1 VTADP
6 EQPNPDRSNPAL
18 PGARPARVLL
28 HHAGPDAVWAQWLAR
43 RSARLGHPVGLLRA
57 EGSAEG
63 LERLLERGTEPGD
76 VLVLVLSRALLD
88 AHGCPERDWV
98 DFTVRAEERGIRL
111 LPVLLVAGH
120 WPAALDRLPA
130 VDLRACDEHDAE
142 ARFARALGTVAAD
155 GDAQRMI
162 RVGEAEGLSPGR
174 YPGLTPRH
182 LGGEI
187 PEPRR
192 EWFFGRDEQFDTI
205 RMELERTGRVALSG
219 TPSTGKTWLAA
230 EYLHRWRSQ
239 YDVVAWIRAD
249 QGAMIREDLG
259 RLAKALG
266 VAQEAGIWDAYR
278 AVADALRCTEERF
291 LLVFDNALPDHLL
304 ALREQALIPGE
315 KPAVLS
321 ELVPSDGRGHVLY
334 TSVSGDW
341 NTARTIPVRPFSAED
356 GARFLRWHVAGLA
369 PEVAA
374 AFSEAVGGSP
384 WALNIIGHVL
394 IKGSVTAQEYL
405 QLVRENLAEVLE
417 EDQAPDYRVAHSV
430 FMPTMRLLLE
440 SPDPDAQ
447 AAAQLLRQ
455 LTAFAAEPVPLD
467 LLTSQMDGTRY
478 APYGRLPADL
488 AAALARPRRR
498 EAVLGHITQ
507 LSLASVSPDRSADGV
522 PLLAMHQVT
531 RDLWRTAMNRRMAED
546 TRHAAHRLLCDADP
560 HQPYRPDRWPRYL
573 QLWRNLVPMRALECD
588 RVADPRDPCSALPGT
603 VTEIIHAL
611 QAKGELAAAV
621 QLAEAALE
629 AWSARLGEGD
639 LALAFIRRPLF
650 LALWHLEMADEA
662 LEQVELILRRIGPV
676 REEYPDDY
684 VHALNG
690 RAACLRAIGKWAQS
704 LESDREAYQWAV
716 QSLDP
721 GRLPAI
727 RAGHNYAVA
736 LRTMGRFAQAL
747 EIDTQCY
754 ARSMERADAAFDSTL
769 ALHSFSN
776 IAQDRRELGEYDA
789 AVRLGEQVLDRMQ
802 RYFGDRRQPYF
813 LMARK
818 DMAIAQRKAGHY
830 PQAFELSREL
840 VQDYLAVYGREH
852 FETAAAHNALA
863 NDLRSNKRYA
873 EAEREAR
880 FAYET
885 CAGLAEDHPFTAACA
900 VGLAAALRA
909 LDRGT
914 EAMELDEEAVRI
926 LTARLG
932 EQHPYTLAA
941 LTDLAT
947 DLAAAG
953 RTAEAVILGERTLE
967 LSRSVR
973 GAEHP
978 YTLLCAA
985 NLAFDLRSIGRDGPA
1000 GELLR
1005 ETLGRYVATLGGQH
1019 PLCVAAR
1026 EGVRAT
1032 AEIEPA
1038 PM

>member
-1 VTADP
+1 VTKP
-6 EQPNPDRSNPAL
+6 EE
-18 PGARPARVLL
+18 PGAPLSRVLL

-57 EGSAEG
+57 EGSGDG
-63 LERLLERGTEPGD
+63 LERLLEHGAEPGD

-88 AHGCPERDWV
+88 AHGRPEQDWV
-98 DFTVRAEERGIRL
+98 AFTARAEERGVRL

-130 VDLRACDEHDAE
+130 VDLRACDEQDAE
-142 ARFARALGTVAAD
+142 ARFARALGTVPAD
-155 GDAQRMI
+155 GAAQRMI
-162 RVGEAEGLSPGR
+162 RVGEAEGLAPGR
-174 YPGLTPRH
+174 FPGLSPRH
-182 LGGEI
+182 LGGAI

-192 EWFFGRDEQFDTI
+192 EWFFGRDEQCDTI
-205 RMELERTGRVALSG
+205 RMELERTGRVALYG

-230 EYLHRWRSQ
+230 EYLHRWKSQ

-278 AVADALRCTEERF
+278 AVADALRSTEERF

-341 NTARTIPVRPFSAED
+341 NAARTLLVRPFSAED

-369 PEVAA
+369 PEVAT

-394 IKGSVTAQEYL
+394 IKGSVTAREYL
-405 QLVRENLAEVLE
+405 QLVRGKLAEVLE

-440 SPDPDAQ
+440 STDPDAQ
-447 AAAQLLRQ
+447 AATQLLRQ
-455 LTAFAAEPVPLD
+455 LTAFAAEPIPLA
-467 LLTSQMDGTRY
+467 LLTSQMDGTRH
-478 APYGRLPADL
+478 APSGRLPADL
-488 AAALARPRRR
+488 AAALGSVQRRK
-498 EAVLGHITQ
+498 AVLGHITQ
-507 LSLASVSPDRSADGV
+507 LSLAAVALDHAADGG
-522 PLLAMHQVT
+522 PMLAMHQVT
-531 RDLWRTAMNRRMAED
+531 RDLWRTAMNRRTVEE
-546 TRHAAHRLLCDADP
+546 TRHVAHRLLCDADP
-560 HQPYRPDRWPRYL
+560 RAPLEPANWRRYL
-573 QLWRNLVPMRALECD
+573 QLWRNLVPTRALECE
-588 RVADPRDPCSALPGT
+588 RIADPEDPCSALPAT
-603 VTEIIHAL
+603 VVEIVRAL
-611 QAKGELAAAV
+611 RAKGELTAAV

-629 AWSARLGEGD
+629 AWAPLLGADAIALTLVRL
-639 LALAFIRRPLF
+639 PLF
-650 LALWHLEMADEA
+650 LGLWQLEMADEA
-662 LEQVELILRRIGPV
+662 LGQVEQVLRRLEPV
-676 REEYPDDY
+676 RAEYPDEY
-684 VHALNG
+684 LHASNG
-690 RAACLRAIGKWAQS
+690 RAACLRALGKWSES
-704 LESDREAYQWAV
+704 LASDRAAHRWAV
-716 QSLDP
+716 EFLDP
-721 GRLPAI
+721 DELPAI

-736 LRTMGRFAQAL
+736 LRTMGRFADAL
-747 EIDTQCY
+747 ELDTQCY
-754 ARSMERADAAFDSTL
+754 ARCLDREGPGFDSTL
-769 ALHSFSN
+769 TVHSFSN
-776 IAQDRRELGEYDA
+776 IAQDRRELGEYEA
-789 AVRLGEQVLDRMQ
+789 AVRLGEQALNRMGEAI
-802 RYFGDRRQPYF
+802 GDRRHQYF

-818 DMAIAQRKAGHY
+818 DMAIALRKAGRY
-830 PQAFELSREL
+830 PEAFELSREL

-863 NDLRSNKRYA
+863 NDLRSNERFV
-873 EAEREAR
+873 EAELEAR

-885 CAGLAEDHPFTAACA
+885 CAALAADHPFTAACG

-909 LDRGT
+909 LGLGK

-953 RTAEAVILGERTLE
+953 RTAEAAILGERTLE

-973 GAEHP
+973 GPEHP

-985 NLAFDLRSIGRDGPA
+985 NLAFDLRSIGREGPA
-1000 GELLR
+1000 AELLR
-1005 ETLGRYVATLGGQH
+1005 ETLGRYVATLGGTH
-1019 PLCVAAR
+1019 PLCVAASA
-1026 EGVRAT
+1026 GIRAT